1 MIRNC
6 PLTCFAMLL
15 AWFCGDSFDRIFAQ
29 ESATKL
35 RFNQDIRPILSSA
48 CYRCHGMDAKTR
60 EADLRLDTAEAART
74 PREGGKVAIAP
85 GKLDESLIWSR
96 IMSSDPETVMPPP
109 NSNRQLSESEKKTIG
124 LNKVRLTKSTGRS
137 NLSSPKKMR
146 NHRLM
151 ICSPWNKNEKD
162 YPPKRQ
168 RMQ

>member
-15 AWFCGDSFDRIFAQ
+15 AWFCGNSFDRIFAQ

-96 IMSSDPETVMPPP
+96 MMSSDPDTVMPPP
-109 NSNRQLSESEKKTIG
+109 TSNRQLSESEKKTIA
-124 LNKVRLTKSTGRS
+124 TWIEQCA
-137 NLSSPKKMR
+137 PYE
-146 NHRLM
+146 
-151 ICSPWNKNEKD
+151 KNWSF
-162 YPPKRQ
+162 
-168 RMQ
+168 